1 VVISLTLGNPLL
13 LEGCYDSDR
22 DEYSGVRFTMAAV
35 LLKTGEFQE
44 IPDNQLISFFEENR
58 DLIQDRQST
67 RKRAIKRLIQ
77 SNMTSFES
85 FKL

>member
-1 VVISLTLGNPLL
+1 VVISLTLGNSLL
-13 LEGCYDSDR
+13 AEDCFDSDR

-44 IPDNQLISFFEENR
+44 IPDDQLISFLQENQ
-58 DLIQDRQST
+58 DLIQNRQSP
-67 RKRAIKRLIQ
+67 RKRAIKRPIP
-77 SNMTSFES
+77 SNVTSFEY

>member
-1 VVISLTLGNPLL
+1 
-13 LEGCYDSDR
+13 
-22 DEYSGVRFTMAAV
+22 MAAV

-44 IPDNQLISFFEENR
+44 IPDDQLISFFEENR
-58 DLIQDRQST
+58 DLIQDRQSP
-67 RKRAIKRLIQ
+67 RKRAIKRPIQ

>member
-1 VVISLTLGNPLL
+1 
-13 LEGCYDSDR
+13 
-22 DEYSGVRFTMAAV
+22 MATV

-44 IPDNQLISFFEENR
+44 IPDDQLISFLEENR

>member
-1 VVISLTLGNPLL
+1 
-13 LEGCYDSDR
+13 
-22 DEYSGVRFTMAAV
+22 MATV

-44 IPDNQLISFFEENR
+44 IPDDQLISFLEENR
-58 DLIQDRQST
+58 DLIQDRQSP
-67 RKRAIKRLIQ
+67 RKRAIKRPIQ